1 MPHQKLFTLICSL
14 LILTVTLVSSP
25 VALAE
30 TSTLTSIQ
38 KSGQLVLGT
47 SANMPPMT
55 GINDK

>member
-1 MPHQKLFTLICSL
+1 MPHQKIFTFIYTL
-14 LILTVTLVSSP
+14 LILTAGLVTSP

-30 TSTLTSIQ
+30 TSTLASIQ

-55 GINDK
+55 G